1 MICPQCRLD
10 HCHDCLEASC
20 PGPSGFVPSSWQ
32 RPLLQ
37 LTQEHARYEAL
48 ILQLDAHFAS
58 FGQVNDTQICQQVSQ
73 AAQAIRARSAAK
85 TSTPSQPCA

>member
-48 ILQLDAHFAS
+48 ILQLADMFFKPGAVSDA
-58 FGQVNDTQICQQVSQ
+58 QLYQQLDQ
-73 AAQAIRARSAAK
+73 YAQAIRARSNP
-85 TSTPSQPCA
+85 TVSISSSSCA